1 MGYRYLK
8 NYRRDDGSN
17 GITFC
22 DREEAEFIMLPINEY
37 NGLKKA
43 VRIVN
48 DRALQQI
55 DKSKADENG
64 FRILRAGKSF
74 YREGKGM
81 VYMVTKETPYSIKMR
96 LDEAWALIENK
107 LREIYYWVDEFDLDD
122 FAPEGYKSSGYM
134 DNQPIGRLYDS
145 DYPKIIKEWEDK
157 KHREQYEFLLDN
169 SKRGRAV
176 KNLIS
181 AHEAMI
187 ISIAKVSANQA
198 QGVYE
203 VSYWCTKPI

>member
-1 MGYRYLK
+1 MGYKYLK
-8 NYRRDDGSN
+8 KSEEGYA
-17 GITFC
+17 FC
-22 DREEAEFIMLPINEY
+22 DEDNAEFVLVAKNEF

-74 YREGKGM
+74 FREGKGN
-81 VYMVTKETPYSIKMR
+81 VYLVTKETPYSIKIS
-96 LDEAWALIENK
+96 LGEAWAIIENT
-107 LREIYYWVDEFDLDD
+107 LRENYCWVDEFDLED
-122 FAPEGYKSSGYM
+122 FIPEDYE
-134 DNQPIGRLYDS
+134 DNEYRPGSIRFYDT
-145 DYPKIIKEWEDK
+145 DYPKMIKAWENK
-157 KHREQYEFLLDN
+157 ESREREFLCEN
-169 SKRGRAV
+169 SKKGRAM
-176 KNLIS
+176 KNLMK
-181 AHEAMI
+181 AHRGMI

-203 VSYWCTKPI
+203 VSYWCTQPI

>member
-107 LREIYYWVDEFDLDD
+107 LREIYYWVDEFNLDD
-122 FAPEGYKSSGYM
+122 FVPESYQEKDMFDRMVGH
-134 DNQPIGRLYDS
+134 LYDS
-145 DYPKIIKEWEDK
+145 DYPKMIKDWEDK
-157 KHREQYEFLLDN
+157 EHRNREFLIDN
-169 SKRGRAV
+169 SKKGRAV
-176 KNLIS
+176 KNLMS